1 MIARLLALLVAASP
15 LLVPPGAAASHNTV
29 QDDGLGQSTLLLMGL
44 AGILL
49 VSLIAFLII
58 RDARRRTPEGE
69 SHSALDS
76 QGQHVKGTRKPPKQR
91 LEQNRAKA
99 RTARQAR
106 KRNR

>member
-15 LLVPPGAAASHNTV
+15 LLLAPVAAANHTTV

-49 VSLIAFLII
+49 VSLIAFFII
-58 RDARRRTPEGE
+58 RDARRRTPEGD

-76 QGQHVKGTRKPPKQR
+76 EGQHVKGTRKPPTQR
-91 LEQNRAKA
+91 VKQNRAKA